1 MIITG
6 PKGKTL
12 HKEELTLSQAEKD
25 VHHRIKTNAPQQ
37 QRHASNKLAKTTSQ
51 ASAASNPPHNTQDT
65 TLKHKTH
72 SQDTTNTSQDTSK
85 VYSAWYSPGFMSVC
99 SHCFC
104 LFYLYQ

>member
-12 HKEELTLSQAEKD
+12 HKEELTLSQVEKD

-37 QRHASNKLAKTTSQ
+37 QRHVSNKLAKTTSQ
-51 ASAASNPPHNTQDT
+51 TTVTSNTPHTTQDT

-72 SQDTTNTSQDTSK
+72 SQNTTSTSQDINK
-85 VYSAWYSPGFMSVC
+85 VFI
-99 SHCFC
+99 
-104 LFYLYQ
+104 Q